1 MKCPIV
7 GCEFETAE
15 AEDGAIIAALLN
27 LHASSHTAS
36 THATTAQGQA
46 TRAEKLKRPT
56 ISSAGTSEE
65 WAYFET
71 RWDEYRRGTKLTGG
85 DVVVQL
91 LECCSDE
98 LRKDL
103 IRAAGGSL
111 SGKPEQDVLTAI
123 KMLAVR
129 KENTMVARAALHN
142 MRQDR
147 DEAIRSFGA
156 RIKGQ
161 AGICNYVTQCPSC
174 TADVNYTDAIL
185 RDVLS
190 RGIADQEI
198 QLDVLG
204 DQNQDM
210 TLEEV
215 LKFVEAKE
223 SGKRSASRLL
233 NSHGAESVGSTY
245 RRGKQQ
251 DVRDRMTDASPCSY
265 CGEKGHGRNAP
276 IRIRKTECPAYNRP
290 CQYCK
295 LQHHLEKVCR
305 NKERSKAKPQRTDSG
320 ECEGAVFD
328 ALCAA
333 SEIGHER
340 GKRSIV
346 LDHHLYNNICDRWM
360 QRTSQPQPFIKL
372 DIRVVEEDYEDLGFE
387 LKIRTRPLSLS
398 AMADTGCQSCLIGIR
413 AINRL
418 GLACENLIP
427 VSMKMHAANN
437 KDIRILGAAILR
449 FSGRDKEQ
457 NRLETRQVVYVTD
470 SSDKMFLS
478 REACVALG
486 MLSKTFPTIGETHHA
501 HTVGITTTCDC
512 PKRQLPPTPPTK
524 LPFPAT
530 ESNRE
535 KLQTYL
541 VDYYKGST
549 FNTCDHQPLPM
560 MKCTP
565 MRLMVDPDAEPVA
578 SHKPIPVPLHW
589 QKDVKEGLDQDVRL
603 GVIEP
608 VPVGTP
614 VTWCH
619 RMVVC
624 AKKTGKPRRTV
635 DFQPLNIHATRE
647 THHTQSPFHQA
658 RAVPQGKLKTVF
670 DAWNGYHSVPLHPD
684 DRHLTTF
691 ITPWGRYR
699 YCVTP
704 QGYIASGDGY
714 SRRYDE
720 IVADIPQKTKCIDDT
735 LLWADTMEESFFQA
749 IQWLDVCGKNG
760 ITLNPDKFTFCRPEV
775 EFAGFV
781 ITLDNVRPCGKY
793 LQAIRDFPTPR
804 NITDVRSWFGLV
816 NQVAYTFSMAD
827 RMQPFRHLLKPD
839 NPFVWDDE
847 LDKLFKESK
856 DIITDE
862 IEKGVTIF
870 DKNKPTCLATDW
882 SKDGIGFWLLQKH
895 CTCTKTIPFCC
906 PDGWRI
912 TLVGSRFT
920 HPAESRYAPIEGE
933 ALAVADALD
942 KARFFVLGCADLIV
956 AVDHKPLLKILGD
969 RSLDEIPNARLRNLK
984 EKTLRYR
991 FRIVHIPGAQNKAAD
1006 AMSRHPSGTPHPGKL
1021 HLQDDITPN
1030 DDDPLILPSAMT
1042 IEHAFLEGIRTTED
1056 TIDHEN
1062 IDDAVR
1068 NAATYALE
1076 SLQSITWDRTRQE
1089 TASDENM
1096 HLLMSIIENGMPKFR
1111 HELPI
1116 PLRAYHQFREHLHT
1130 IDGVVIYKDRIVIP
1144 PSLREDVLL
1153 ALHSAHQG
1161 ISSMTARAES
1171 SVFWPGIT
1179 PAIAAV
1185 RTNCSDCNRM
1195 APSQPSAPPTPPVLP
1210 VYPFQCVCAD
1220 FFTYKGNSY
1229 LVIVDRYSN
1238 WPIVE
1243 RTTGGADGLIDSLRR
1258 SFVTYGIPDELASD
1272 GGPEFTSTTT
1282 RLFLNTWGV
1291 HHRLS
1296 SVAFPHSNCRAEI
1309 GVKTVKRLITNNTG
1323 TNGELDTD
1331 GVQRAILQYRNTPD
1345 PDTKLSPAMCVFG
1358 RPIKDF
1364 IPILPGRYKPH
1375 ETWRET
1381 RVAREEALRNR
1392 HMKAAEHW
1400 SEHTRR
1406 LPPLVIGDFVRI
1418 QNQTGPHPTKWDKT
1432 GQIIEVR
1439 QFDQYVIRVDGSGR
1453 ITIRNRKF
1461 LRKYAPVRTAT
1472 PRRTIDEDLQYHAS
1486 RRTPQPQPRRQKESR
1501 HTIATPERWKD
1512 SVESPKKTVPPAVAT
1527 PSSAIA
1533 PETPPTAPMDE
1544 DRATNVPT
1552 STPTPQDNP
1561 APTMAPTAST
1571 DVAPKLENIP
1581 TPSMPTRVS
1590 RYGRNIK
1597 PPNWLEDYET

>member
-27 LHASSHTAS
+27 LHASSHAAS
-36 THATTAQGQA
+36 THAAAAQA

-56 ISSAGTSEE
+56 ISSAGSSEE

-174 TADVNYTDAIL
+174 AADINYTDAIL

-233 NSHGAESVGSTY
+233 NSQGAESVGSTY
-245 RRGKQQ
+245 RWGKQQ
-251 DVRDRMTDASPCSY
+251 DVRDRMTDSSPCSY
-265 CGEKGHGRNAP
+265 CSEKGHGRSAP
-276 IRIRKTECPAYNRP
+276 LRIRKTECPAYNRT

-333 SEIGHER
+333 TEIGHER
-340 GKRSIV
+340 GRRSII

-360 QRTSQPQPFIKL
+360 QQASRPQPFIKL
-372 DIRVVEEDYEDLGFE
+372 DICVVEEDYKALGFE

-398 AMADTGCQSCLIGIR
+398 AMADTGCQSCLIGIG
-413 AINRL
+413 AVSRL
-418 GLACENLIP
+418 GLARENLIP

-449 FSGRDKEQ
+449 FSGRDKDQ

-486 MLSKTFPTIGETHHA
+486 MLSKTFPTIGETHQRDHA
-501 HTVGITTTCDC
+501 HTV
-512 PKRQLPPTPPTK
+512 
-524 LPFPAT
+524 
-530 ESNRE
+530 S
-535 KLQTYL
+535 
-541 VDYYKGST
+541 
-549 FNTCDHQPLPM
+549 
-560 MKCTP
+560 
-565 MRLMVDPDAEPVA
+565 
-578 SHKPIPVPLHW
+578 
-589 QKDVKEGLDQDVRL
+589 
-603 GVIEP
+603 
-608 VPVGTP
+608 
-614 VTWCH
+614 
-619 RMVVC
+619 
-624 AKKTGKPRRTV
+624 
-635 DFQPLNIHATRE
+635 
-647 THHTQSPFHQA
+647 
-658 RAVPQGKLKTVF
+658 
-670 DAWNGYHSVPLHPD
+670 
-684 DRHLTTF
+684 
-691 ITPWGRYR
+691 
-699 YCVTP
+699 
-704 QGYIASGDGY
+704 
-714 SRRYDE
+714 
-720 IVADIPQKTKCIDDT
+720 
-735 LLWADTMEESFFQA
+735 
-749 IQWLDVCGKNG
+749 
-760 ITLNPDKFTFCRPEV
+760 
-775 EFAGFV
+775 
-781 ITLDNVRPCGKY
+781 
-793 LQAIRDFPTPR
+793 
-804 NITDVRSWFGLV
+804 
-816 NQVAYTFSMAD
+816 
-827 RMQPFRHLLKPD
+827 
-839 NPFVWDDE
+839 
-847 LDKLFKESK
+847 
-856 DIITDE
+856 
-862 IEKGVTIF
+862 
-870 DKNKPTCLATDW
+870 
-882 SKDGIGFWLLQKH
+882 
-895 CTCTKTIPFCC
+895 
-906 PDGWRI
+906 
-912 TLVGSRFT
+912 
-920 HPAESRYAPIEGE
+920 
-933 ALAVADALD
+933 
-942 KARFFVLGCADLIV
+942 
-956 AVDHKPLLKILGD
+956 
-969 RSLDEIPNARLRNLK
+969 
-984 EKTLRYR
+984 
-991 FRIVHIPGAQNKAAD
+991 
-1006 AMSRHPSGTPHPGKL
+1006 
-1021 HLQDDITPN
+1021 ITPN
-1030 DDDPLILPSAMT
+1030 DDDPSNLLSTMMIQ
-1042 IEHAFLEGIRTTED
+1042 HAFLEGIRTNED
-1056 TIDHEN
+1056 TIDHGN

-1161 ISSMTARAES
+1161 ISAMTARAES

-1210 VYPFQCVCAD
+1210 VYPFQCVCSD

-1238 WPIVE
+1238 WPIIE

-1282 RLFLNTWGV
+1282 RLFLKTWGV

-1381 RVAREEALRNR
+1381 LVAREEALRNR

-1406 LPPLVIGDFVRI
+1406 LPPLVIGDLVRI
-1418 QNQTGPHPTKWDKT
+1418 QNQTGHHPTKWDKT
-1432 GQIIEVR
+1432 GQVIEVR

-1461 LRKYAPVRTAT
+1461 LRKYAPVRIAT
-1472 PRRTIDEDLQYHAS
+1472 PRLTIDDDLQHHAS
-1486 RRTPQPQPRRQKESR
+1486 RRTSQPQPRRQKEPT
-1501 HTIATPERWKD
+1501 HTIATPARWKD
-1512 SVESPKKTVPPAVAT
+1512 NVESPKKTVPPAVAT
-1527 PSSAIA
+1527 PSSAIV
-1533 PETPPTAPMDE
+1533 PDIPPTAPMDE
-1544 DRATNVPT
+1544 DRAINVPT
-1552 STPTPQDNP
+1552 STPTPQDTP
-1561 APTMAPTAST
+1561 APTMTPTAST
-1571 DVAPKLENIP
+1571 DVAPELEKIP
-1581 TPSMPTRVS
+1581 TPTMPTRVS

>member
-27 LHASSHTAS
+27 LHASSHAAS
-36 THATTAQGQA
+36 THAATAQA

-56 ISSAGTSEE
+56 ISSAGSSEE

-174 TADVNYTDAIL
+174 AADINYTDAIL

-233 NSHGAESVGSTY
+233 NSQGAESVGSTY

-251 DVRDRMTDASPCSY
+251 DVRDRMTDSSLCSY
-265 CGEKGHGRNAP
+265 CGEKGHGRSAP
-276 IRIRKTECPAYNRP
+276 LRIRKTECPAYNRT

-333 SEIGHER
+333 TEIGHER
-340 GKRSIV
+340 GRRSII

-360 QRTSQPQPFIKL
+360 QQASRPQPFIKL
-372 DIRVVEEDYEDLGFE
+372 DICVVEEDYKDLGFE

-398 AMADTGCQSCLIGIR
+398 AMADTGCQSCLIGIG
-413 AINRL
+413 AVSRL
-418 GLACENLIP
+418 GLARENLIP

-449 FSGRDKEQ
+449 FSGRDKDQ

-486 MLSKTFPTIGETHHA
+486 MLSKTFPTIGETHQRDHA

-512 PKRQLPPTPPTK
+512 PKRQL
-524 LPFPAT
+524 
-530 ESNRE
+530 
-535 KLQTYL
+535 
-541 VDYYKGST
+541 
-549 FNTCDHQPLPM
+549 
-560 MKCTP
+560 
-565 MRLMVDPDAEPVA
+565 
-578 SHKPIPVPLHW
+578 
-589 QKDVKEGLDQDVRL
+589 
-603 GVIEP
+603 
-608 VPVGTP
+608 
-614 VTWCH
+614 
-619 RMVVC
+619 
-624 AKKTGKPRRTV
+624 
-635 DFQPLNIHATRE
+635 
-647 THHTQSPFHQA
+647 
-658 RAVPQGKLKTVF
+658 
-670 DAWNGYHSVPLHPD
+670 
-684 DRHLTTF
+684 
-691 ITPWGRYR
+691 
-699 YCVTP
+699 
-704 QGYIASGDGY
+704 
-714 SRRYDE
+714 
-720 IVADIPQKTKCIDDT
+720 
-735 LLWADTMEESFFQA
+735 
-749 IQWLDVCGKNG
+749 
-760 ITLNPDKFTFCRPEV
+760 
-775 EFAGFV
+775 
-781 ITLDNVRPCGKY
+781 
-793 LQAIRDFPTPR
+793 
-804 NITDVRSWFGLV
+804 
-816 NQVAYTFSMAD
+816 
-827 RMQPFRHLLKPD
+827 
-839 NPFVWDDE
+839 
-847 LDKLFKESK
+847 
-856 DIITDE
+856 
-862 IEKGVTIF
+862 
-870 DKNKPTCLATDW
+870 
-882 SKDGIGFWLLQKH
+882 
-895 CTCTKTIPFCC
+895 
-906 PDGWRI
+906 
-912 TLVGSRFT
+912 
-920 HPAESRYAPIEGE
+920 
-933 ALAVADALD
+933 
-942 KARFFVLGCADLIV
+942 
-956 AVDHKPLLKILGD
+956 
-969 RSLDEIPNARLRNLK
+969 
-984 EKTLRYR
+984 
-991 FRIVHIPGAQNKAAD
+991 AD
-1006 AMSRHPSGTPHPGKL
+1006 AMSRHPSGTPHPDKL

-1030 DDDPLILPSAMT
+1030 DDDPSNLLSTMMIQ
-1042 IEHAFLEGIRTTED
+1042 HAFLEGIRTNED
-1056 TIDHEN
+1056 TIDHGN

-1161 ISSMTARAES
+1161 ISAMTARAES

-1210 VYPFQCVCAD
+1210 VYPFQCVCSD

-1238 WPIVE
+1238 WPIIE

-1282 RLFLNTWGV
+1282 RLFLKTWGV

-1381 RVAREEALRNR
+1381 LVAREEALRNR

-1406 LPPLVIGDFVRI
+1406 LPPLVIGDLVRI

-1432 GQIIEVR
+1432 GQVIEVR

-1461 LRKYAPVRTAT
+1461 LRKYAPVRIAT
-1472 PRRTIDEDLQYHAS
+1472 PRLTIDDDLQHHAS
-1486 RRTPQPQPRRQKESR
+1486 RRTSQPQPRRQKEPT
-1501 HTIATPERWKD
+1501 HTIATPARWKD
-1512 SVESPKKTVPPAVAT
+1512 NVESPKKTVPPAVAT
-1527 PSSAIA
+1527 PSSAIV
-1533 PETPPTAPMDE
+1533 PDIPPTAPMDE
-1544 DRATNVPT
+1544 DRAINVPT
-1552 STPTPQDNP
+1552 STPTPQDTP
-1561 APTMAPTAST
+1561 APTMTPTAST
-1571 DVAPKLENIP
+1571 DVAPELEKIP
-1581 TPSMPTRVS
+1581 TPTMPTRVS